1 MNGSIQ
7 TTKKMSDVPP
17 EITQIKQKLL
27 QLHDE
32 LIKVEQSGNEAA
44 QTVVLDQSSVGRLS
58 RMDALQGQ
66 AMAKETQ
73 QRRALQKQRIESA
86 LQRIDNN
93 SFGFCIRCE
102 EEIHAKRLE
111 VDPTTLL
118 CLECAKQQEQ

>member
-1 MNGSIQ
+1 M
-7 TTKKMSDVPP
+7 PP

-44 QTVVLDQSSVGRLS
+44 QTVELDQSSVGRLS

-102 EEIHAKRLE
+102 DEIHTKRLE

-118 CLECAKQQEQ
+118 CLECAKQQER